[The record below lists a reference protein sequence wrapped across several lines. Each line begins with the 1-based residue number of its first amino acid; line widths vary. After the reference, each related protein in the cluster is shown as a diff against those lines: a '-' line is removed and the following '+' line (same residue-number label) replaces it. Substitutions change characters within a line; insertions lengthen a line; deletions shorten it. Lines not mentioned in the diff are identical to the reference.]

1 MEITGSIIEV
11 LEEQS
16 GQSAKGGWRKQ
27 QYVLETKEQYPK
39 KICFMVWGDKID
51 DFSINKG
58 QDLEVSIDIESREF
72 NGRWYTDVKAW
83 KVTQAGGAPAQS
95 AGVTAQSTGVPKDSS
110 PMPDEEPLG
119 TSEETLD
126 DLPF

>member
-1 MEITGSIIEV
+1 MEITGRIVEV

-27 QYVLETKEQYPK
+27 QFILETQGQYPK

-51 DFSINKG
+51 DFKIKEN
-58 QDLEVSIDIESREF
+58 QEVEVSIDLESREF

-83 KVTQAGGAPAQS
+83 KVVTTDVPAGEDAP
-95 AGVTAQSTGVPKDSS
+95 P
-110 PMPDEEPLG
+110 PNEPPPF
-119 TSEETLD
+119 SEEDEGLN